1 MARVRLGE
9 PVPHCLCQSTINDEV
24 GSADPAY
31 RWTGR
36 IATPY
41 ATLAAVPMRPVGF
54 KPVTIA
60 SAVPVIA
67 ARQGIIGFAKA
78 HFGLT
83 A

>member
-1 MARVRLGE
+1 MMRL
-9 PVPHCLCQSTINDEV
+9 VPQIRLTDGLAASPRH
-24 GSADPAY
+24 
-31 RWTGR
+31 
-36 IATPY
+36 TPP
-41 ATLAAVPMRPVGF
+41 LAAVPMRPVGF